1 MKGGENGVGVE
12 VLGWC
17 EGCYVE
23 CEDMLGMSG
32 MLGDVYLYNVGKVR
46 VGED

>member
-23 CEDMLGMSG
+23 CEDLWGMRG
-32 MLGDVYLYNVGKVR
+32 IEGEVLVYWEGK
-46 VGED
+46 G